1 MVGLNIQYPWSH
13 LLINGLKTVE
23 TRSYALPNKYAGE
36 PLALIET
43 PGKTQNFKSRI
54 IGIIVFSHS
63 FKYPDKESWLNDF
76 NRHKVSDS
84 DNLFAWNDSKDKYG
98 WVVSNVIKFNK
109 PIDAPTKKGIVFTLN
124 CNISDHIYE
133 YSTTE

>member
-23 TRSYALPNKYAGE
+23 TRSYPLPDKYIGE

-43 PGKTQNFKSRI
+43 PGKNKKFKSRI

-63 FKYPDKESWLNDF
+63 FKYQDKDFWLGDF
-76 NRHKVSDS
+76 NRHKVSDI
-84 DNLFAWNDSKDKYG
+84 DKQFAWNNKAKYG
-98 WVVSNVIKFNK
+98 WVVSNVIRFNQ
-109 PIDAPTKKGIVFTLN
+109 PIDAPLKKGIVFTTN
-124 CNISDHIYE
+124 CHISDEIYCG
-133 YSTTE
+133 SNT